1 MKKAIKKMI
10 PKSVLGFIKRELQY
24 LRKLDYILL
33 YTYFKITTKQDSK
46 KILFLSDS
54 RSDLTGNFEFIYKRL
69 QKEEYTLNK
78 FLKRTLK
85 EKKTFSEKKVLMK
98 LIAESKT
105 ILIDDFYPLI
115 YALKLRKNTKLI
127 QVWHAIGAYK
137 TVGYSRMGKVGG
149 PTSYSLTHR
158 NYSAAITSSDSIRKN
173 YAEAFHMD
181 ISKVYATGI
190 PRTDIFFDKN
200 YKKKVEERIYEKYPK
215 LKNKKIIL
223 FAPTFRGNGQNT
235 AYYDFSLLDFDQ
247 LKEKYKD
254 EYVFIVRPH
263 PFTKNLEDM
272 PKEDDFF
279 ISLTEEREINDLLF
293 ITDILITDY
302 SSVIFENALLNNK
315 VIFFVPD
322 LEEYIASRDFYYPFE
337 KYTYGPVCK
346 NMKELICAIDNPKN
360 DTKKIEEFK
369 EYFISSCDGNSTE
382 RFVRTLILGD
392 TKNENS
398 NN

>member
-1 MKKAIKKMI
+1 MKNAIKKFI
-10 PKSVLGFIKRELQY
+10 PKNIKGFIKMILQY
-24 LRKLDYILL
+24 LRKLDCILL
-33 YTYFKITTKQDSK
+33 YTFYKITTKQDPK

-54 RSDLTGNFEFIYKRL
+54 RDDLTGNFEFIYKRL
-69 QKEEYTLNK
+69 EKEDYILNT
-78 FLKRTLK
+78 FFKRTLK
-85 EKKTFSEKKVLMK
+85 AKKTFNEKKILMK
-98 LIAESKT
+98 LIAESKYV
-105 ILIDDFYPLI
+105 LIDDFYPLI
-115 YALKLRKNTKLI
+115 YTLKLRKGTKLI

-158 NYSAAITSSDSIRKN
+158 NYSATITSSDDIRKN
-173 YAEAFHMD
+173 YAEAFNMD
-181 ISKVYATGI
+181 ISKVHATGI
-190 PRTDIFFDKN
+190 PRTDIFFDKK
-200 YKKKVEERIYEKYPK
+200 YKSKVEDRIYKKYPK

-223 FAPTFRGNGQNT
+223 FAPTFRGNGQNS
-235 AYYDFSLLDFDQ
+235 AYYDFSLLDFEK
-247 LKEKYKD
+247 LKEKYQD

-263 PFTKNLEDM
+263 PFTKNLNDM

-346 NMKELICAIDNPKN
+346 NMKELIKTIDNPKN
-360 DTKKIEEFK
+360 DNKKIEEFK
-369 EYFISSCDGNSTE
+369 KYFISSCDGKSTD
-382 RFVRTLILGD
+382 RFVETLILED
-392 TKNENS
+392 KKI
-398 NN
+398 